1 LTPSRGAGEQDKGG
15 VKPPHSKAPT
25 ARATV
30 SFELSQ
36 LERLDAYRWL
46 VPRQARPGMLTDALI
61 YSSDRLLQDVLRD
74 QCLEQAA
81 NVAMLPG
88 IAGRSLAMP
97 DIHQGYGFPIGG
109 VAATVPEEG
118 GVVSPGGVGFDI
130 NCGVRLLAST
140 LSVNEVRPKIRELV
154 SQLFRDIPS
163 GAGRGGDVRVSYPEL
178 DRVLEEGAAWMVAH
192 DYGSPEDLET
202 CEEAGTI
209 DGADPRAV
217 SDRAKKRGLPQLG
230 TLGSGNHFLEVQYV
244 ERIFETDAAQVLGLT
259 VGQVVVLIHSGSRG
273 LGHQVCTDYLRDMDE
288 GMRRYGIKLP
298 DRQLA
303 CVPVHSK
310 EGQEYLAAMRAAA
323 NFAWA
328 NRQGITHFTRG
339 AFSRIFGEGH
349 HPRVVYDVCHNIA
362 KLERHK
368 VNGRERSVMVH
379 RKGATRA
386 FSPGRPEV
394 PEVYRSIGQPVL
406 IPGSMGTASYVL
418 VGAEGAMA
426 ETFGTTCHGA
436 GRVMS
441 RSAAKK
447 SEWAANARGRLEEQG
462 IFVRADTKDG
472 ITEEIPE
479 AYKDVDAVVDVV
491 ESAGLSRKV
500 ARLKPIGVIKG

>member
-1 LTPSRGAGEQDKGG
+1 MAL
-15 VKPPHSKAPT
+15 
-25 ARATV
+25 
-30 SFELSQ
+30 ELKQ
-36 LERLDAYRWL
+36 LEKLDDYRWL
-46 VPRQARPGMLTDALI
+46 APRTLKAGMLTDAVIYANEALI
-61 YSSDRLLQDVLRD
+61 QDIIKD
-74 QCLEQAA
+74 QSIDQAM

-88 IAGRSLAMP
+88 IVGYSMAMP

-109 VAATVPEEG
+109 VAATLPDEG

-140 LSVNEVRPKIRELV
+140 LTLNEVRPKIRDLV
-154 SQLFRDIPS
+154 NELFRDVPS
-163 GAGRGGDVRVSYPEL
+163 GAGQSGNVRLSYPEL
-178 DRVLEEGAAWMVAH
+178 DRLLEEGAEWMVKNG
-192 DYGSPEDLET
+192 YGREQDLET
-202 CEEAGTI
+202 CEESGAI
-209 DGADPRAV
+209 NGADPSAV
-217 SDRAKKRGLPQLG
+217 SERAKKRGLPQVA

-244 ERIFETDAAQVLGLT
+244 EQVFEPQIAQQLGLFESEI
-259 VGQVVVLIHSGSRG
+259 VVLIHSGSRG
-273 LGHQVCTDYLRDMDE
+273 LGHQVCTDFLKDMDAS
-288 GMRRYGIKLP
+288 MRKYGISLP

-310 EGQEYLAAMRAAA
+310 EGQEYLAAMRASA

-339 AFSRIFGEGH
+339 AFKRVFGEKQEL
-349 HPRVVYDVCHNIA
+349 RVVYDVCHNIA
-362 KLERHK
+362 KLERHRVGKEDRK
-368 VNGRERSVMVH
+368 VLVH

-386 FSPGRPEV
+386 FPAGRGEV
-394 PEVYRSIGQPVL
+394 PELYKHIGQPVL

-418 VGAEGAMA
+418 VGAEGSML

-441 RSAAKK
+441 RTAARK
-447 SEWAANARGRLEEQG
+447 SQFAANARERLEEQG
-462 IFVRADTKDG
+462 IFVRSETRDG

-479 AYKDVDAVVDVV
+479 AYKDVDAVIDVV
-491 ESAGLSRKV
+491 QMAGLAKKV